1 MDMEKNLDVFLEIL
15 PVVGY
20 MAIQLIIILLII
32 LVGRKLIK
40 MLCGWTSKG
49 LSKVDADAGIKKF
62 LVSIIRVACYVL
74 LIFIIADRLGVST
87 ASLVAI
93 LGSAGIAIGLA
104 LQGSLANLAGGILIL
119 FMKPFAVGDYIIF
132 SNGEGTVKAI
142 DIIYTT
148 IVTADNKVITVPNG
162 SLSNG
167 VTTNVTKLDYRRI
180 DLTVGISYSSDIK
193 KAKDIMRE
201 IYENEALIINDK
213 GIEVYVDSLSD
224 SSVGIGVRGWAKTDD
239 YWNARW
245 NIIENIK
252 LEFDKNGIEL
262 SFNQLDI
269 HMIGEK

>member
-1 MDMEKNLDVFLEIL
+1 MDMEKNLDLFLELL

-20 MAIQLIIILLII
+20 MAVQLIIILLII

-87 ASLVAI
+87 ASLVAV

-132 SNGEGTVKAI
+132 SNGEGTVKSI

-180 DLTVGISYSSDIK
+180 DLTVGISYGSDIK

>member
-87 ASLVAI
+87 ASLVAV

-132 SNGEGTVKAI
+132 SNGEGTVKSI

-180 DLTVGISYSSDIK
+180 DLTVGISYGSDIK